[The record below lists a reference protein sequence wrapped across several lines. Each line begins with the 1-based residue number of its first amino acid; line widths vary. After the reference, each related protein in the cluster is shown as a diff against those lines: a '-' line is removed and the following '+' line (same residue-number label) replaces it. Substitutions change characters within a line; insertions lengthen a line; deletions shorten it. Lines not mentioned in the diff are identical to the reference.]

1 METKIKKRIEEFPR
15 IRASVLY
22 DTLVDEGVFSPCTVS
37 LATFYRYLSA
47 NPKIKAMTGF
57 KQDNKERKRFAYDK
71 INVLWQSDV
80 MYGPYLKQ
88 GKKKKQTYLIAFI
101 DDASRLVT
109 SSKFHF

>member
-1 METKIKKRIEEFPR
+1 METKSKRIEEFPR

-47 NPKIKAMTGF
+47 NPPKIKAMTGF

-88 GKKKKQTYLIAFI
+88 GKRKTNLFNRFY
-101 DDASRLVT
+101 
-109 SSKFHF
+109 